1 MDIATIL
8 GLVGGAVCIVMSV
21 LTSGGTMG
29 GIFDVPSLIF
39 VLGGSFFAL
48 FIAYPMSSV
57 LGIFSIMGRAFKIPD
72 FNEKTL
78 VQDMVTLSEKAR
90 REGILA
96 LEEGLEDLSDD
107 FMKNGLRLVVDGTDG
122 VIIRGIMQSEMNQI
136 EGRHLDWINIIVA
149 WAGLAPGYVV
159 ITIAYGVL
167 MLGKRSGVILIKE
180 ITPKHIA
187 ELSNAMAENKITSK
201 QGKEVF
207 AEMMETA
214 KLPSKIIEEK
224 GMVVVSDTGAIETY
238 VKEVIAE
245 NPKAIA
251 DYKNGKTNVVGWLMG
266 QVMKKS
272 GGKASPKTA
281 TELLKAELEKA

>member
-1 MDIATIL
+1 M
-8 GLVGGAVCIVMSV
+8 
-21 LTSGGTMG
+21 
-29 GIFDVPSLIF
+29 P
-39 VLGGSFFAL
+39 
-48 FIAYPMSSV
+48 
-57 LGIFSIMGRAFKIPD
+57 
-72 FNEKTL
+72 
-78 VQDMVTLSEKAR
+78 
-90 REGILA
+90 
-96 LEEGLEDLSDD
+96 
-107 FMKNGLRLVVDGTDG
+107 
-122 VIIRGIMQSEMNQI
+122 
-136 EGRHLDWINIIVA
+136 
-149 WAGLAPGYVV
+149 
-159 ITIAYGVL
+159 AYGKKEQTVL
-167 MLGKRSGVILIKE
+167 DLE
-180 ITPKHIA
+180 ISPKHIA

-281 TELLKAELEKA
+281 TELLKAELDKA